1 MTKKNISAS
10 LLEARRRNA
19 ELFVRVGY
27 TGKLSCH
34 HVNEIP
40 DYGKRASVPTSD
52 NTTSDNIGNGYA
64 RAKDMYTG
72 SEIAGVVL
80 NHKSNYEPVRRDNKQ
95 AAVEAA
101 AMRR

>member
-1 MTKKNISAS
+1 MTKKNTRAS

-40 DYGKRASVPTSD
+40 DYSTRASVPTSD
-52 NTTSDNIGNGYA
+52 NIGNGSK
-64 RAKDMYTG
+64 RATPVYSG
-72 SEIAGVVL
+72 NEILGVVL

>member
-1 MTKKNISAS
+1 MAKKSTRAS
-10 LLEARRRNA
+10 LLEAQRRNA
-19 ELFVRVGY
+19 ELFARVGY
-27 TGKLSCH
+27 TGKLSGQ
-34 HVNEIP
+34 HVNAIP
-40 DYGKRASVPTSD
+40 DYSTRASVPTSD
-52 NTTSDNIGNGYA
+52 SIGNGYA
-64 RAKDMYTG
+64 RAKDSYTG